1 MTEDPDGGA
10 AEPRSPDAPAAP
22 SGAPSGALTRR
33 QKVVQRTKV
42 GGLLAASVG
51 LLLWLASTPF
61 GPGVTLATALGL
73 TLWATF
79 EIERM
84 GLFRSRAGAASAV
97 VSAGIA
103 AAFLWTSGDSLPGA
117 WRLLGALA
125 CVVPG
130 VVAAALSPPHPG
142 AWTTAGRDRAAVSL
156 PAHLIIPLA
165 AAPLLFLLPLR
176 TLGGAS
182 ALAAFVGLA
191 KVGDIAGYY
200 AGNAIGKRH
209 PFPKLSPGKT
219 VAGCVASLVAG
230 TAVGAIL
237 SESGALGAP
246 EFGILSGL
254 LFGAGVNIAAQA
266 GDLLESWLKRRA
278 GVKDS
283 GAAFGPSGGMLDL
296 VDSFLLAA
304 PLAATLGPALFRW
317 ANDSPT

>member
-1 MTEDPDGGA
+1 MTGAADETGAAATGGA
-10 AEPRSPDAPAAP
+10 PGAPP
-22 SGAPSGALTRR
+22 SGPPPEGGPTRG
-33 QKVVQRTKV
+33 QKILRRTKV
-42 GGLLAASVG
+42 GGLLAAA
-51 LLLWLASTPF
+51 LA
-61 GPGVTLATALGL
+61 L
-73 TLWATF
+73 TLWAVF
-79 EIERM
+79 EVERM
-84 GLFRSRAGAASAV
+84 GLFRSRAGALSAAL
-97 VSAGIA
+97 SAGLV
-103 AAFLWTSGDSLPGA
+103 AAFLWTSGDGLPAA
-117 WRLLGALA
+117 WRLLGAVA

-130 VVAAALSPPHPG
+130 VVVAALSPPHSG
-142 AWTTAGRDRAAVSL
+142 VWTAAGRDRAAVSL
-156 PAHLIIPLA
+156 PPHLIVPLA

-176 TLGGAS
+176 TLGGAG
-182 ALAAFVGLA
+182 ALASFVVLA

-200 AGNAIGKRH
+200 AGSAIGKRH
-209 PFPKLSPGKT
+209 PFPRLSPGKT

-237 SESGALGAP
+237 TETGALGEP

-254 LFGAGVNIAAQA
+254 LFGAGVNVAAQA

-317 ANDSPT
+317 ANASPP